1 MPKLLLVDGSNYLFR
16 AFHALPP
23 LTTSKGEPTGAIK
36 GFNGMLR
43 TVHDT
48 VSPDCEICV
57 FDAKGKNFRHELFE
71 SYKANRPPMPEELR
85 SQIEPI
91 FELVRL
97 QGWPLLQVEGVEADD
112 VLGTLAV
119 QAVVVGWDVVIA
131 TGDKDLAQLV
141 SDHIHLINTMTKTV
155 LDREGV
161 FEKYGVYPECVIDYL
176 ALMGDKVDN
185 VPGINKCGPKTAAKW
200 IAEYGCLD
208 NLVANADQVKGKIG
222 EYLREGIP
230 FLDLAKKLVTINT
243 QAQLYSLYVKDA
255 LTAIYNRHGFYDEL
269 RNRIAKLAGKR
280 KMLFMAS
287 VDLDQLKLINDH
299 YGHIE
304 GDFAIRSIAQAISDT
319 AVEVDGICARFGGDE
334 YVMCLVEEYDKA
346 NLTFYE
352 KYRQMLQEEENML
365 VRLIFGMNLLILR
378 LERSQEK

>member
-119 QAVVVGWDVVIA
+119 QAVAVGWDVVIA

-141 SDHIHLINTMTKTV
+141 SDRIHLINTMTKTV

-200 IAEYGCLD
+200 IAEYGSLD
-208 NLVANADQVKGKIG
+208 NLVANADRVKGKIG

-243 QAQLYSLYVKDA
+243 QAPVSFDPIEFAKKEPDA
-255 LTAIYNRHGFYDEL
+255 QGLAQFYARWENERLGRPPCHTHAQEDRPDDDARPFCSAFDSDG
-269 RNRIAKLAGKR
+269 RNVRVDSCRVSRCGRRRASG
-280 KMLFMAS
+280 LF
-287 VDLDQLKLINDH
+287 
-299 YGHIE
+299 
-304 GDFAIRSIAQAISDT
+304 
-319 AVEVDGICARFGGDE
+319 AR
-334 YVMCLVEEYDKA
+334 
-346 NLTFYE
+346 
-352 KYRQMLQEEENML
+352 
-365 VRLIFGMNLLILR
+365 
-378 LERSQEK
+378 